1 VGRVAART
9 RRSPEDRRK
18 QLLDLGAQLFA
29 DQHYD
34 DVHIEQVAELAGVS
48 RGLLYHYFPTKRA
61 FFAELVRRET
71 RAMMADSTPDP
82 ALGVLDQLR
91 HGIDVYLANCLA
103 NRRGSQAIYQGAAS
117 SDPEVLALIEEST
130 RVQEERILNALDPGS
145 SHPRLLQI
153 TVRSW
158 LVMIRSA
165 CHAWL
170 ADPDDGVDAVD
181 LRQMAEHALLGAL
194 FGLPD
199 AARPANLAVL
209 MDDAARREPADG

>member
-1 VGRVAART
+1 MAART
-9 RRSPEDRRK
+9 RLSPEERRR

-71 RAMMADSTPDP
+71 QAMMADSTPDP

-91 HGIDVYLANCLA
+91 HGIDVYLANCRT
-103 NRRGSQAIYQGAAS
+103 NRYGAQAIYQGAAS
-117 SDPEVLALIEEST
+117 SDPDVIAIIEEST
-130 RVQEERILNALDPGS
+130 RVQEERILAALDPGG

-158 LVMIRSA
+158 LVMIRTA
-165 CHAWL
+165 CHTWL
-170 ADPDDGVDAVD
+170 ADPDDDGVDAVD

-209 MDDAARREPADG
+209 IDDAARRGPADG